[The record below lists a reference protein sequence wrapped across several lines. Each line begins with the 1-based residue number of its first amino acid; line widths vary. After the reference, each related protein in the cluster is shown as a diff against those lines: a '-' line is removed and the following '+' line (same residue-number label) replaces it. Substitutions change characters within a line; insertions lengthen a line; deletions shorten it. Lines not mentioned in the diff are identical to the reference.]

1 MLIFYPYHHIVGY
14 HWRVVEDPS
23 SDAVPSAMEGRLHI
37 PRPGDRVCIPLCGA
51 AWRQDLAARDL
62 EAFNVSGA
70 IVPVAAPANAASRR

>member
-1 MLIFYPYHHIVGY
+1 MLIFYAYHHIVGY
-14 HWRVVEDPS
+14 HWRVVEHPA

-37 PRPGDRVCIPLCGA
+37 PQPGDTVCKSLCGT

-62 EAFNVSGA
+62 EAFNDLGV